1 MAATPGTPRA
11 RALSAALREARKAS
25 GFGVRELA
33 RRLSLSHVQI
43 SHWESGHRVPK
54 LEAVA
59 MILAVI
65 GASPDERERILDLAR
80 NVGEPIW
87 LTVGG
92 KGIPQQL
99 AGVVE
104 CERTASAITEWSP
117 LLMPGLLQTVDYLRE
132 ILQSGG
138 GLSQSDVELRVMLKA
153 SRSEVI
159 ARRADPVR
167 YTALVGEWALRE
179 PIGPPAVMADQ
190 LNHLLAMTARP

>member
-1 MAATPGTPRA
+1 V
-11 RALSAALREARKAS
+11 LREARKAS

-65 GASPDERERILDLAR
+65 GTSPDERERILDLAR
-80 NVGEPIW
+80 NVNEPNW
-87 LTVGG
+87 LTVGVD
-92 KGIPQQL
+92 GIPQQL